1 MTAAA
6 ADREAIAKRI
16 RNLRNQTVA
25 NGCTEG
31 EAANAA
37 ALLAKLLAKYNM
49 TLDEAEVRA
58 SPFQHHREQHD
69 DFVGERLWKVADGIE
84 HATDVRYA
92 TSPPGVWPVQIHF
105 FGLAHEVEVARY
117 MLEIC
122 ANAMRR
128 EQALVAGPFLRSPRA
143 RRRVMPFLDGM
154 ADRLRE
160 RIRAMRPPQPPG
172 TGLVVLRNSL
182 VDQGMKDAG
191 FETKKR
197 AARSSRDLE
206 RGYQAGRDAGDRVAL
221 NRGVGGGA
229 PTGRLAAGRR

>member
-1 MTAAA
+1 MTQS
-6 ADREAIAKRI
+6 ADRDALARRI
-16 RNLRNQTVA
+16 RALRAKTVE
-25 NGCTEG
+25 NGCTEE
-31 EAANAA
+31 EAASAA
-37 ALLAKLLAKYNM
+37 GMLATLLAKYNM

-58 SPFQHHREQHD
+58 SPFTHHREQHD

-92 TSPPGVWPVQIHF
+92 TSPPGVWPVQINF

-128 EQALVAGPFLRSPRA
+128 EQARVAGPFLRSPRA

-197 AARSSRDLE
+197 QARGSRDLE
-206 RGYQAGRDAGDRVAL
+206 QGYRAGRDAGDRVAL
-221 NRGVGGGA
+221 NRGLRGGCSF
-229 PTGRLAAGRR
+229 TKLVT